1 MKHKYNTDE
10 MPEDMPIEEW
20 LWCTGQHDNKV
31 NVKDEDAVASYY
43 NERSTDSWKE
53 LP

>member
-1 MKHKYNTDE
+1 MKHRYDIDE

-20 LWCTGQHDNKV
+20 LWLTGQHNSKM

-43 NERSTDSWKE
+43 NERSTVSEKE